1 MQNNP
6 AAECVAGLLAESRVP
21 RSSPCSWW
29 SGCRCRCTSRQ
40 HTSVTG
46 ANATDAA
53 DGAHAAEDHNGG
65 HVAVQNAAVSRDPL
79 RVRWVA
85 RLDRHSRHSSLS
97 RMLLNMHK
105 VLALKTLHL

>member
-6 AAECVAGLLAESRVP
+6 AAERVAGLLAESRLP
-21 RSSPCSWW
+21 RSYLCRWR
-29 SGCRCRCTSRQ
+29 SGCSCRVR